1 VAIEMPAHMVDTKV
15 LAVNLAASVSIGIKT

>member
-1 VAIEMPAHMVDTKV
+1 MPAHMVDTKV